1 MQQTNS
7 KQQTETN
14 QQSTIVTQQGAYA
27 YPVPIGNSRFRA
39 KSRLRKK
46 EEEEEA
52 YQERERRCSIFHLAE
67 KPDGQRCRFPIILE
81 TSHPF
86 AISMCDALLRPFRH
100 MPVQDRWFQR
110 NLRTHFITKV
120 GSNAIVPVPV
130 GEPVFFGESVQ
141 TGQIEIDFFGVQSV
155 DTDVQHLIYW
165 QGNRVCPL
173 FCFILLH
180 TTFIQQLIFIK

>member
-67 KPDGQRCRFPIILE
+67 KPDG
-81 TSHPF
+81 
-86 AISMCDALLRPFRH
+86 
-100 MPVQDRWFQR
+100 
-110 NLRTHFITKV
+110 
-120 GSNAIVPVPV
+120 
-130 GEPVFFGESVQ
+130 
-141 TGQIEIDFFGVQSV
+141 
-155 DTDVQHLIYW
+155 
-165 QGNRVCPL
+165 
-173 FCFILLH
+173 
-180 TTFIQQLIFIK
+180 